1 MVHSIDAAVRQI
13 KHELDTHITPDDIH
27 AACRAAGHTWRERV
41 LGPVLTVH
49 ALLLQIIHAVAMTG
63 VSRLTNVRFSA
74 SAYCQALQRL
84 PVEVLRALLHRVV
97 SRQRAAT
104 NALARWHGH
113 RVFLVDGSSCSMP
126 DTSELQRH
134 FGQPTEQKPGCGFP
148 VAHLLALFDA
158 CTGMLIDVL
167 ASSWRIH
174 DLTRVS
180 ELHPRLQIGDL
191 LVADRG
197 FCSYAHL
204 ALLQQQGIQ
213 AVLRVHQRRRVSFKV
228 NRYYWGNMAWPKR
241 LGHNDQLTLWH
252 KTSVASRVMSREAY
266 EALPEMLVVRELRY
280 RVHSRGYRTREVT
293 LVTTLL
299 DPEQYPSAALAE
311 LYHRRWQ
318 AEVNLRHLKDTLGMR
333 VLRSQTEAGVER
345 ELLAFAL
352 VYNLVCAV
360 MTVVAVHLETTPERI
375 SLMDV
380 LRLLR
385 HGLNRLIVAAIVVN
399 PDRPGRVQPRVVK
412 RRPLQYS
419 RMTKPR
425 AVLKRQLMKTGGP

>member
-1 MVHSIDAAVRQI
+1 
-13 KHELDTHITPDDIH
+13 
-27 AACRAAGHTWRERV
+27 
-41 LGPVLTVH
+41 
-49 ALLLQIIHAVAMTG
+49 
-63 VSRLTNVRFSA
+63 
-74 SAYCQALQRL
+74 
-84 PVEVLRALLHRVV
+84 
-97 SRQRAAT
+97 
-104 NALARWHGH
+104 
-113 RVFLVDGSSCSMP
+113 MP

-399 PDRPGRVQPRVVK
+399 PDRPGRVQPRCGQTPTVTILPHDQAASSLEAAVDEN
-412 RRPLQYS
+412 RRPLTEWRS
-419 RMTKPR
+419 ILTPFRVPTCRLHR
-425 AVLKRQLMKTGGP
+425 ASPPPQERFPCRPANCAAPLLLR

>member
-1 MVHSIDAAVRQI
+1 
-13 KHELDTHITPDDIH
+13 
-27 AACRAAGHTWRERV
+27 
-41 LGPVLTVH
+41 
-49 ALLLQIIHAVAMTG
+49 
-63 VSRLTNVRFSA
+63 
-74 SAYCQALQRL
+74 
-84 PVEVLRALLHRVV
+84 
-97 SRQRAAT
+97 
-104 NALARWHGH
+104 
-113 RVFLVDGSSCSMP
+113 
-126 DTSELQRH
+126 
-134 FGQPTEQKPGCGFP
+134 
-148 VAHLLALFDA
+148 
-158 CTGMLIDVL
+158 
-167 ASSWRIH
+167 
-174 DLTRVS
+174 
-180 ELHPRLQIGDL
+180 
-191 LVADRG
+191 
-197 FCSYAHL
+197 
-204 ALLQQQGIQ
+204 
-213 AVLRVHQRRRVSFKV
+213 
-228 NRYYWGNMAWPKR
+228 
-241 LGHNDQLTLWH
+241 
-252 KTSVASRVMSREAY
+252 MSREAY